1 VESATQTLHRLTSV
15 ERYDEAREIEPP
27 VDDPG
32 VVQGFT
38 PMDLSR
44 LPWFYKR
51 YHDGLPR
58 IDLPRRLTA
67 TTAGAVDVLAGTAH
81 APRAELDLPGLGRLL
96 FLMSGG
102 DPDVTAALRDVAVP
116 RGGLG
121 RRAIPA

>member
-15 ERYDEAREIEPP
+15 ERFDAAREIEPP

-51 YHDGLPR
+51 YADGLPR
-58 IDLPRRLTA
+58 IDLP
-67 TTAGAVDVLAGTAH
+67 
-81 APRAELDLPGLGRLL
+81 
-96 FLMSGG
+96 
-102 DPDVTAALRDVAVP
+102 
-116 RGGLG
+116 GGL
-121 RRAIPA
+121 RQPPQVP